1 MISLASSTNIEVL
14 KILTSGDRPLAQIN
28 QDLRSNDFEMI
39 ELILWFLAN
48 VATPDKEILKLVV
61 NQTIAIECFDKF
73 TYLLSS
79 GNVQLSSNVQRTL
92 SFLAYK
98 LTMQIKES
106 VMKFD
111 TLKGLKVEKNEVLIL
126 KLEHR

>member
-1 MISLASSTNIEVL
+1 MTSLANSTNIEVL
-14 KILTSGDRPLAQIN
+14 KILTSDDRLLAQIN
-28 QDLRSNDFEMI
+28 QDLRSNDFDMI

-79 GNVQLSSNVQRTL
+79 GNVQLSQNVKRTL

-98 LTMQIKES
+98 LTIRMKES

-111 TLKGLKVEKNEVLIL
+111 TLKGLKVDKNEVFIL
-126 KLEHR
+126 KLENR

>member
-39 ELILWFLAN
+39 ELILGFLAN